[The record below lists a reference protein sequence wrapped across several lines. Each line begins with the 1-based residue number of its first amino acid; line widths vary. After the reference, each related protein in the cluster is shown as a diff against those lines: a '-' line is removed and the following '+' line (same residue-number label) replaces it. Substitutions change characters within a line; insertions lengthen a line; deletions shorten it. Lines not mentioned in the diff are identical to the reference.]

1 MEKDL
6 EKNIE
11 VLKKDISS
19 YIPDNIIEI
28 LSGYAFS
35 LIMALLIFI
44 IGKWAVNKI
53 VSIFGKVLR
62 KVKGMDETLIKFLEN
77 IVYYALMIVVLLT
90 ALGKLGVE
98 TTSFLAI
105 LGAAGL
111 AIGLALKDSLGNFA
125 SGVMIIM
132 FKPFKVGDV
141 VTAAGV
147 TGSVSEVGIFNSVF
161 TTPDNQKIIIPN
173 GAITSGSITN
183 INANDTR
190 RVDLVVGIG
199 YEDDIKKTK
208 DVLNDIISS
217 HEKVLL
223 DKGITVAVSELA
235 DSSVNFVVRAWVK
248 TPDYWDVKFA
258 LTETIKLR
266 FDAYAKYSK
275 KIDEPNLEG
284 IEDLLTNCAWIDAI
298 PVELDWLRQNEILL
312 KVGAKYPK
320 VDYVGKY
327 SRFLRH
333 IIPSNDETSCKA
345 TLLK

>member
-1 MEKDL
+1 MEKEL
-6 EKNIE
+6 EKNIDNIT
-11 VLKKDISS
+11 KDITS
-19 YIPDNIIEI
+19 YIPDNIVEI
-28 LSGYAFS
+28 LGSYAFS
-35 LIMALLIFI
+35 LVMALLIFI

-53 VSIFGKVLR
+53 VALLGKVLR

-111 AIGLALKDSLGNFA
+111 AISLALKDSLGNFA

-266 FDAYAKYSK
+266 FDA
-275 KIDEPNLEG
+275 EG
-284 IEDLLTNCAWIDAI
+284 ISI
-298 PVELDWLRQNEILL
+298 PFPQQDVHHYNKI
-312 KVGAKYPK
+312 
-320 VDYVGKY
+320 
-327 SRFLRH
+327 
-333 IIPSNDETSCKA
+333 
-345 TLLK
+345 

>member
-1 MEKDL
+1 MEKEL
-6 EKNIE
+6 EKNIDNIT
-11 VLKKDISS
+11 KDITS
-19 YIPDNIIEI
+19 YIPDNIVEI
-28 LSGYAFS
+28 LGSYAFS
-35 LIMALLIFI
+35 LVMALLIFI

-53 VSIFGKVLR
+53 VTLLGKVLR

-266 FDAYAKYSK
+266 FD
-275 KIDEPNLEG
+275 EEG
-284 IEDLLTNCAWIDAI
+284 ISI
-298 PVELDWLRQNEILL
+298 PFPQQDVHHYNKI
-312 KVGAKYPK
+312 
-320 VDYVGKY
+320 
-327 SRFLRH
+327 
-333 IIPSNDETSCKA
+333 
-345 TLLK
+345 

>member
-1 MEKDL
+1 MEKEL
-6 EKNIE
+6 EKNIDNIT
-11 VLKKDISS
+11 KDITS
-19 YIPDNIIEI
+19 YIPDNIVEI
-28 LSGYAFS
+28 LGSYAFS
-35 LIMALLIFI
+35 LIMALLVFI

-53 VSIFGKVLR
+53 VALLGKVLR

-223 DKGITVAVSELA
+223 DKGITVAVLELA

-266 FDAYAKYSK
+266 FDA
-275 KIDEPNLEG
+275 EG
-284 IEDLLTNCAWIDAI
+284 ISI
-298 PVELDWLRQNEILL
+298 PFPQQDVHHYNKI
-312 KVGAKYPK
+312 
-320 VDYVGKY
+320 
-327 SRFLRH
+327 
-333 IIPSNDETSCKA
+333 
-345 TLLK
+345 

>member
-1 MEKDL
+1 MEKEL
-6 EKNIE
+6 EKNIDS
-11 VLKKDISS
+11 LTKDITS
-19 YIPDNIIEI
+19 YIPHNIVEI
-28 LSGYAFS
+28 VGAYAFS
-35 LIMALLIFI
+35 LVMAILIFV

-53 VSIFGKVLR
+53 VDILGTVLR

-266 FDAYAKYSK
+266 FDA
-275 KIDEPNLEG
+275 EG
-284 IEDLLTNCAWIDAI
+284 ISI
-298 PVELDWLRQNEILL
+298 PFPQQDVHHYNKI
-312 KVGAKYPK
+312 
-320 VDYVGKY
+320 
-327 SRFLRH
+327 
-333 IIPSNDETSCKA
+333 
-345 TLLK
+345 

>member
-77 IVYYALMIVVLLT
+77 IVYYALMIIVLLT

-125 SGVMIIM
+125 SGVMIIL
-132 FKPFKVGDV
+132 FKPFKVDDT
-141 VTAAGV
+141 VTAGGV
-147 TGSVSEVGIFNSVF
+147 TGTVKEVGIFNSIFV
-161 TTPDNQKIIIPN
+161 TADNQKIIVPN

-183 INANDTR
+183 VNAYETR
-190 RVDLVVGIG
+190 RIDLIIGIG
-199 YEDDIKKTK
+199 YKDDIKKAK
-208 DVLNDIISS
+208 EVLTNVATSN
-217 HEKVLL
+217 EKVLV
-223 DKGITVAVSELA
+223 DKGISVVVSELA
-235 DSSVNFVVRAWVK
+235 TSSVNFTINVWVK
-248 TPDYWDVKFA
+248 TSDYSEVKFY
-258 LTETIKLR
+258 LLENIKLS
-266 FDAYAKYSK
+266 FD
-275 KIDEPNLEG
+275 NEG
-284 IEDLLTNCAWIDAI
+284 ISI
-298 PVELDWLRQNEILL
+298 P
-312 KVGAKYPK
+312 YPQQDVHHYNK
-320 VDYVGKY
+320 
-327 SRFLRH
+327 
-333 IIPSNDETSCKA
+333 I
-345 TLLK
+345 